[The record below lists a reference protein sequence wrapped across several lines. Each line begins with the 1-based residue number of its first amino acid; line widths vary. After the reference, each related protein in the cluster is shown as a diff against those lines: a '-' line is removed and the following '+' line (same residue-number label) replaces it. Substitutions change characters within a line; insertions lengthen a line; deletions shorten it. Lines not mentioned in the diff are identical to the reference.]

1 MKKIIVILLALLFMA
16 GCSSEIIEVNS
27 YLEKELN
34 IADCENRDF
43 QKGVQNPD
51 AFFEN
56 EDFSFK
62 ILQTVTFGRTVYFA
76 AEAEKFNDFEGKQL
90 CIDIEKLNAGEKE
103 IKNYI
108 LSYETAFEDS
118 EKEYYIFHFYSDEN
132 IKAGD
137 EMTLYLNNFFIIENE
152 YTDKEVCG
160 PVEISWTM
168 EKTGDIRYFQNV
180 GEEDEIKYIEITP
193 FSVYVEFG
201 KPVEEIPKMAAVY
214 HHNENKIIISGIER
228 ETDTM
233 EGITDVRYYLDEM
246 LDISKIKYLQI
257 GDTRYIVK

>member
-1 MKKIIVILLALLFMA
+1 
-16 GCSSEIIEVNS
+16 
-27 YLEKELN
+27 
-34 IADCENRDF
+34 
-43 QKGVQNPD
+43 
-51 AFFEN
+51 
-56 EDFSFK
+56 
-62 ILQTVTFGRTVYFA
+62 
-76 AEAEKFNDFEGKQL
+76 
-90 CIDIEKLNAGEKE
+90 
-103 IKNYI
+103 
-108 LSYETAFEDS
+108 
-118 EKEYYIFHFYSDEN
+118 
-132 IKAGD
+132 
-137 EMTLYLNNFFIIENE
+137 
-152 YTDKEVCG
+152 
-160 PVEISWTM
+160 M